1 MLISGFKRLNEGPA
15 ELSLGTSIY
24 PKGLYH
30 NVKCWMDKAAAR
42 LSEWRAADAADQQDT
57 SRSDGSY
64 RPKISFGEQ
73 TGEITLDIRN
83 GREQRREEKS
93 REFSNSKIIKL
104 TAFYVQR
111 SA

>member
-1 MLISGFKRLNEGPA
+1 MLNSGFKRLTEGPA

-24 PKGLYH
+24 PRGLYH
-30 NVKCWMDKAAAR
+30 NVKCWMNKAAAR

-64 RPKISFGEQ
+64 RPKISSGEQ

-83 GREQRREEKS
+83 GREQRRE
-93 REFSNSKIIKL
+93 
-104 TAFYVQR
+104 
-111 SA
+111 